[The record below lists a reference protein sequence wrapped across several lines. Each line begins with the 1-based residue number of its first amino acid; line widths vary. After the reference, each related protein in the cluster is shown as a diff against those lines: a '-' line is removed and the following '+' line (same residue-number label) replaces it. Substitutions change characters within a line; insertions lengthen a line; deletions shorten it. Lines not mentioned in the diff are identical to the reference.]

1 LPLRAAVRYKQV
13 VIAGHRL
20 VNDRRIIAG
29 SAVVLFLAIGSTAAS
44 SGVAT
49 PNLSETPT
57 LSPADRSFVL
67 GNVGFALLHEF
78 GHVVIRTF
86 DIPLLGLEE
95 NSADTLAAV
104 SLILLDRERPEA
116 GFGEVL
122 GVTALAQ
129 EFVWE
134 SGLEREQSEVILW
147 AQHDLSARR
156 FARLVCL
163 IYGSNPARF
172 AWVAKA
178 ADMQENRAEG
188 CSDEWRIAERATHWV
203 RETYGISSNK
213 RASQRSAAIDVSYG
227 TPVDPTET
235 ALTEMLRQSELLE
248 RLARYMQTQFAFPE
262 PITIRLTHCRAPNAY
277 WDEDYRDVVLCFE
290 LMTALLKI
298 ADQPEVAAAVGR
310 FRARQ

>member
-1 LPLRAAVRYKQV
+1 MIARCRLVNNCR
-13 VIAGHRL
+13 VIAG
-20 VNDRRIIAG
+20 IAI
-29 SAVVLFLAIGSTAAS
+29 VLFLTIRDTAS
-44 SGVAT
+44 SPAVAA
-49 PNLSETPT
+49 PDASETPT

-104 SLILLDRERPEA
+104 ALILLDRERPEA

-134 SGLEREQSEVILW
+134 SGMEREQSEVILW

-156 FARLVCL
+156 FARFVCL
-163 IYGSNPARF
+163 IYGSNPDRY

-178 ADMQENRAEG
+178 AHMEEIRAEG
-188 CSDEWRIAERATHWV
+188 CRDEWRIAERAMRWV
-203 RETYGISSNK
+203 RETYGIPPNK
-213 RASQRSAAIDVSYG
+213 RASQPSAAIDVSYG
-227 TPVDPTET
+227 TPLDPTET

-277 WDEDYRDVVLCFE
+277 WDEEYREVTLCFE

-298 ADQPEVAAAVGR
+298 ADQPQVAAAVER

>member
-1 LPLRAAVRYKQV
+1 M
-13 VIAGHRL
+13 IARRRL
-20 VNDRRIIAG
+20 VNDCRVIAG
-29 SAVVLFLAIGSTAAS
+29 IAVVLFLTIRDTAAS
-44 SGVAT
+44 PAVAA
-49 PNLSETPT
+49 PDVSETPT

-67 GNVGFALLHEF
+67 GNIGFALLHEF

-116 GFGEVL
+116 RFGEVL

-134 SGLEREQSEVILW
+134 SGMEREQSEVILW

-163 IYGSNPARF
+163 IYGSNPDRY

-178 ADMQENRAEG
+178 ADMQEIRAEG

-203 RETYGISSNK
+203 RETYGIPPNK
-213 RASQRSAAIDVSYG
+213 RASQPSAAIDVSYG
-227 TPVDPTET
+227 TPLDPTET

-277 WDEDYRDVVLCFE
+277 WDEEYREVTLCFE

-298 ADQPEVAAAVGR
+298 ADQPQVAAAVDR

>member
-1 LPLRAAVRYKQV
+1 MA
-13 VIAGHRL
+13 
-20 VNDRRIIAG
+20 
-29 SAVVLFLAIGSTAAS
+29 
-44 SGVAT
+44 
-49 PNLSETPT
+49 
-57 LSPADRSFVL
+57 
-67 GNVGFALLHEF
+67 
-78 GHVVIRTF
+78 IRTF

-163 IYGSNPARF
+163 IYGSNPDRF

-178 ADMQENRAEG
+178 ADMQETRAEG

-213 RASQRSAAIDVSYG
+213 RASQPSAAIDVSYG
-227 TPVDPTET
+227 TPLDPTET

-277 WDEDYRDVVLCFE
+277 WDEEYREVTLCFE

-298 ADQPEVAAAVGR
+298 ADQPEVAAAVDR

>member
-1 LPLRAAVRYKQV
+1 M
-13 VIAGHRL
+13 IARCRL
-20 VNDRRIIAG
+20 VNDCRVIA
-29 SAVVLFLAIGSTAAS
+29 AIAIVLLLTVRDTAS
-44 SGVAT
+44 SPAVAA
-49 PNLSETPT
+49 PDESETPT

-78 GHVVIRTF
+78 GHVAIRTF

-134 SGLEREQSEVILW
+134 SGLEREQSEVVLW

-163 IYGSNPARF
+163 IYGSNPDRY
-172 AWVAKA
+172 AWVAKV
-178 ADMQENRAEG
+178 ADMQENRADG
-188 CSDEWRIAERATHWV
+188 CSDEWRIAERATQWV
-203 RETYGISSNK
+203 RETYGIPPNK
-213 RASQRSAAIDVSYG
+213 RASQPSAAIDVSYG
-227 TPVDPTET
+227 TPLDPTET

-277 WDEDYRDVVLCFE
+277 WDEEYREVTLCFE

-298 ADQPEVAAAVGR
+298 ADQPQVAAAVDR

>member
-1 LPLRAAVRYKQV
+1 M
-13 VIAGHRL
+13 IARCRL
-20 VNDRRIIAG
+20 VNDCRVIA
-29 SAVVLFLAIGSTAAS
+29 AIAIVLLLTVRDTAS
-44 SGVAT
+44 SPAVAA
-49 PNLSETPT
+49 PDVSETPT

-163 IYGSNPARF
+163 IYGSNPDRY

-188 CSDEWRIAERATHWV
+188 CSDEWRIAERAMHWV
-203 RETYGISSNK
+203 RETYGIPPNK
-213 RASQRSAAIDVSYG
+213 RASQPSAAIDVSYG
-227 TPVDPTET
+227 TPLDPTET

-277 WDEDYRDVVLCFE
+277 WDEEYREVTLCFE

-298 ADQPEVAAAVGR
+298 ADQPQVAAAVDR

>member
-1 LPLRAAVRYKQV
+1 MIARCRLVNNCR
-13 VIAGHRL
+13 VIAG
-20 VNDRRIIAG
+20 IAI
-29 SAVVLFLAIGSTAAS
+29 VLFLTIRDTAS
-44 SGVAT
+44 SPAVAA
-49 PNLSETPT
+49 PDASETPT

-134 SGLEREQSEVILW
+134 SGMEREQSEVILW

-156 FARLVCL
+156 FARFVCL
-163 IYGSNPARF
+163 IYGSNPDRY

-178 ADMQENRAEG
+178 AHMEEIRAEG
-188 CSDEWRIAERATHWV
+188 CRDEWRIAERAMRWV
-203 RETYGISSNK
+203 RETYGIPPNK
-213 RASQRSAAIDVSYG
+213 RASQPSAAIDVSYG
-227 TPVDPTET
+227 TPLDPTET

-277 WDEDYRDVVLCFE
+277 WDEEYREVTLCFE

-298 ADQPEVAAAVGR
+298 ADQPQVAAAVER

>member
-1 LPLRAAVRYKQV
+1 M
-13 VIAGHRL
+13 IARRHL
-20 VNDRRIIAG
+20 VNDCRAIAG
-29 SAVVLFLAIGSTAAS
+29 IAIVLFLTIRDTAAS
-44 SGVAT
+44 PAVAV
-49 PNLSETPT
+49 PDLSETPT

-104 SLILLDRERPEA
+104 SLILLDRERPEV
-116 GFGEVL
+116 GFGEML

-129 EFVWE
+129 EYIWE
-134 SGLEREQSEVILW
+134 SGLERDQSEVILW

-163 IYGSNPARF
+163 IYGSNPDRY

-178 ADMQENRAEG
+178 AHMEEIRAEG
-188 CSDEWRIAERATHWV
+188 CRDEWRIAERAMRWV
-203 RETYGISSNK
+203 RETYGIPPNK
-213 RASQRSAAIDVSYG
+213 RASLPSAAVDVSYG
-227 TPVDPTET
+227 TALDPTET

-277 WDEDYRDVVLCFE
+277 WDEEYREVTLCFE

-298 ADQPEVAAAVGR
+298 ADQPQVAAAVDR

>member
-1 LPLRAAVRYKQV
+1 M
-13 VIAGHRL
+13 IARCRL
-20 VNDRRIIAG
+20 VNDCRVIAG
-29 SAVVLFLAIGSTAAS
+29 IAIVLFLTIRDTAS
-44 SGVAT
+44 SPAVAA
-49 PNLSETPT
+49 PDVSETPT

-78 GHVVIRTF
+78 GHVAIRTF

-163 IYGSNPARF
+163 IYGSNPDRY
-172 AWVAKA
+172 AWVAKV

-188 CSDEWRIAERATHWV
+188 CSDEWRIAERAMHWV
-203 RETYGISSNK
+203 RETYGIPPNK
-213 RASQRSAAIDVSYG
+213 RASQPSAAIDVSYG
-227 TPVDPTET
+227 TPLDPTET

-277 WDEDYRDVVLCFE
+277 WDEEYREVTLCFE

-298 ADQPEVAAAVGR
+298 ADQPQVAAAVDR

>member
-1 LPLRAAVRYKQV
+1 M
-13 VIAGHRL
+13 IARRRL
-20 VNDRRIIAG
+20 VNDCRVIAG
-29 SAVVLFLAIGSTAAS
+29 IAIVLFLTIRDTAS
-44 SGVAT
+44 SPAVAA
-49 PNLSETPT
+49 PDVSETPT

-163 IYGSNPARF
+163 IYGSNPDRY

-178 ADMQENRAEG
+178 ADMEEIRAEG
-188 CSDEWRIAERATHWV
+188 CRDEWRIAERAMHWV
-203 RETYGISSNK
+203 RETYGIPPNK
-213 RASQRSAAIDVSYG
+213 RASQPSAAIDVSYG
-227 TPVDPTET
+227 TPLDPTET

-277 WDEDYRDVVLCFE
+277 WDEEYREVTLCFE
-290 LMTALLKI
+290 LMTAFLKI
-298 ADQPEVAAAVGR
+298 ADQPQVAAAVDR

>member
-1 LPLRAAVRYKQV
+1 MIARRHLVNDCR
-13 VIAGHRL
+13 VIAG
-20 VNDRRIIAG
+20 IAI
-29 SAVVLFLAIGSTAAS
+29 VLFLTIRDTAAS
-44 SGVAT
+44 PAVAV
-49 PNLSETPT
+49 PDLSETPT

-104 SLILLDRERPEA
+104 SLILLDRERPEV
-116 GFGEVL
+116 GFGEML

-129 EFVWE
+129 EYIWE
-134 SGLEREQSEVILW
+134 SGLERDQSEVILW

-163 IYGSNPARF
+163 IYGSNPDRY

-178 ADMQENRAEG
+178 AHMEEIRVEG
-188 CSDEWRIAERATHWV
+188 CRDEWRIAERAMRWV
-203 RETYGISSNK
+203 RETYGIPPNK
-213 RASQRSAAIDVSYG
+213 RASLPSAAVDVSYG
-227 TPVDPTET
+227 TALDPTET

-277 WDEDYRDVVLCFE
+277 WDEEYREVTLCFE

-298 ADQPEVAAAVGR
+298 ADQPQVAAAVDR

>member
-1 LPLRAAVRYKQV
+1 MFPRVTLS
-13 VIAGHRL
+13 VIAG
-20 VNDRRIIAG
+20 RRIGNNCRVIA
-29 SAVVLFLAIGSTAAS
+29 STAVVLLLAICVARSSSAAAA
-44 SGVAT
+44 V
-49 PNLSETPT
+49 PDVPETPT

-156 FARLVCL
+156 FARFVCL
-163 IYGSNPARF
+163 IYGSNPDRY

-178 ADMQENRAEG
+178 AEMQENRSEG

-203 RETYGISSNK
+203 RETYGIPPNK
-213 RASQRSAAIDVSYG
+213 RASQSSAAIDVSYG
-227 TPVDPTET
+227 TPLDPTET

-277 WDEDYRDVVLCFE
+277 WDEEYREVTLCFE

-298 ADQPEVAAAVGR
+298 ADQPEVAAAVER
-310 FRARQ
+310 FRTRR

>member
-1 LPLRAAVRYKQV
+1 M
-13 VIAGHRL
+13 IARCRL
-20 VNDRRIIAG
+20 VNDCRVIAG
-29 SAVVLFLAIGSTAAS
+29 IAIVLFLTIRDTAS
-44 SGVAT
+44 SPAVAA
-49 PNLSETPT
+49 PDASETPT

-134 SGLEREQSEVILW
+134 SGMEREQSEVILW

-156 FARLVCL
+156 FARFVCL
-163 IYGSNPARF
+163 IYGSNPDRY

-178 ADMQENRAEG
+178 AHMEEIRAEG
-188 CSDEWRIAERATHWV
+188 CRDEWRIAERAMRWV
-203 RETYGISSNK
+203 RETYGIPPNK
-213 RASQRSAAIDVSYG
+213 RASQPSAAIDVSYG
-227 TPVDPTET
+227 TPLDPTET

-277 WDEDYRDVVLCFE
+277 WDEEYREVTLCFE

-298 ADQPEVAAAVGR
+298 ADQPQVAAAVER